1 MRRVYVAT
9 TRLDAYLLR
18 DLLQHAGIAARV
30 LNEHAAGGLG
40 EIPFDAAQPQVWVDA
55 DEDLPRA
62 RTVAREF
69 AARRSSTGVWHCRHC
84 GEENPDTF
92 ELCWKCGAGQN

>member
-1 MRRVYVAT
+1 MRRLYVAT

-18 DLLQHAGIAARV
+18 DLLQHFGIDARV

-40 EIPFDAAQPQVWVDA
+40 EIPFDAAQPQVWIDDEA
-55 DEDLPRA
+55 DFARA
-62 RTVAREF
+62 RAVAREF
-69 AARRSSTGVWHCRHC
+69 SARRTTTGSWQCRHC
-84 GEENPDTF
+84 GDENPDTF